1 MKEKT
6 GDEKRKI
13 KQLAREKINKLDMLK
28 LREKYNELYKE
39 YLRLTNKVPCKSL
52 EKLGFKTHKQYEEFV
67 FYKNT
72 RQWRQDG
79 ELQIT
84 FNLGMKNIDI
94 AFTKSQGEPVF
105 LELEEL
111 QAINKKCKELGWL
124 DE

>member
-6 GDEKRKI
+6 ADKKRI
-13 KQLAREKINKLDMLK
+13 LKQLTRAEINKLDMLK

-39 YLRLTNKVPCKSL
+39 YLKLINKVPCNSL
-52 EKLGFKTHKQYEEFV
+52 EKLGFKTHKSYEELV

-72 RQWRQDG
+72 RQWREDG

-105 LELEEL
+105 LELEEI
-111 QAINKKCKELGWL
+111 QAIFAKCQELGWL